1 MRSTT
6 FYVMDF
12 ITTILSGLGL
22 SASAGLN
29 AYIPI
34 MVVGLL
40 NRFTSLIELGEPY
53 SLLSNSWV
61 LATVAI
67 LIVVETLA
75 DNIPAVNHVND
86 AIQTLIRPVA
96 GAIMFAASASEV
108 GSVNQVLALIAGLL
122 VAGGVHATKAVVVRP
137 AINIA
142 TAGVGNTPA
151 SVSEDV
157 FAVAV
162 SVLAVVLPIAVG
174 VVFIGVLFLFFR
186 WRSRRRTSTA

>member
-1 MRSTT
+1 
-6 FYVMDF
+6 MDF

-29 AYIPI
+29 AYIPM

-40 NRFTSLIELGEPY
+40 NRYTSLIELDEPY

-61 LATVAI
+61 LGTVAI

-75 DNIPAVNHVND
+75 DNIPAVNHLND
-86 AIQTLIRPVA
+86 AIQTFIRPAA
-96 GAIMFAASASEV
+96 GAVMFAATASEV

-122 VAGGVHATKAVVVRP
+122 VAGSVHATKAVVVRP
-137 AINIA
+137 AVNVA
-142 TAGVGNTPA
+142 TAGLGNTPA

-174 VVFIGVLFLFFR
+174 VVLIGVLFLYFR
-186 WRSRRRTSTA
+186 WRSRRRASTV

>member
-1 MRSTT
+1 
-6 FYVMDF
+6 MDF